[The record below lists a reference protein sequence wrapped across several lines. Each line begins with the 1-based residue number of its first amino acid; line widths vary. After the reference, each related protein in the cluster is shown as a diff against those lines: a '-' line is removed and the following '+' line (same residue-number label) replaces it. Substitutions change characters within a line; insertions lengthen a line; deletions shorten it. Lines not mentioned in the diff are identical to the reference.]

1 MYKTKLVIG
10 LGDGE
15 LNEEGL
21 MIQGWD
27 WSTVTPLTEVDFKY
41 NKAHFNLVAH
51 DIFEHIGKQ
60 TGSIED
66 ELRAVGAILFGRFN
80 MGITGT
86 DKSLGGEIG
95 SFLTPYIKQVKH
107 PKIHSDVLN
116 YSDGLCEGIQAE
128 LKYIYPEC
136 DFQTIKNQVLH
147 WISKG
152 YRQAERK
159 YKYPCTLVNMY
170 TELQKQLTE
179 KLRFVE
185 LIKHVMISYDPATEY
200 VDVRVVEEPFED

>member
-10 LGDGE
+10 LGDGA

-21 MIQGWD
+21 MVQGWD
-27 WSTVTPLTEVDFKY
+27 WSTVLPLDSIDFK
-41 NKAHFNLVAH
+41 NNRAFNIIAH
-51 DIFEHIGKQ
+51 DVFEHIGKQ
-60 TGSIED
+60 TGSVED
-66 ELRAVGAILFGRFN
+66 ELRAFGALLFGRFN
-80 MGITGT
+80 MGITETDIDLGT
-86 DKSLGGEIG
+86 EIG

-107 PKIHSDVLN
+107 PKIHTDVLN
-116 YSDGLCEGIQAE
+116 YSDGLCEGIREE
-128 LKYIYPEC
+128 LKYTYPEC
-136 DFQTIKNQVLH
+136 DFQTLKNQVLH

-170 TELQKQLTE
+170 TELQRQLTE

-200 VDVRVVEEPFED
+200 VDVRVVEEPFEE